1 MPGWKCP
8 LFWLTVIKKKLTN
21 TLRTFHRNSTAKWFG
36 NDSFRFN
43 VNDGTINST
52 NTALVSITVNHVNQP
67 PVANAGADFAVDENT
82 TGVILNGTTSFD
94 PDFEDN
100 ISSYN
105 WVQTS
110 GPQVTLQGADIATP
124 SFTAPSVAEDTIL
137 RFNLTV
143 ADNNGVAS
151 INPDNIAVTARNI
164 DGNIDLPPIAIITPQ
179 NQTVDENTT
188 GVTLS
193 GTSSHDPDDESN
205 TAKSRQQY

>member
-1 MPGWKCP
+1 MV
-8 LFWLTVIKKKLTN
+8 LTSL
-21 TLRTFHRNSTAKWFG
+21 
-36 NDSFRFN
+36 
-43 VNDGTINST
+43 
-52 NTALVSITVNHVNQP
+52 
-67 PVANAGADFAVDENT
+67 
-82 TGVILNGTTSFD
+82 D

-205 TAKSRQQY
+205 TAKSSSSISSSGGVTSVSVLSHSWQQTSGPFVSLNSTTRAVGTI